1 MVPSSFMI
9 SQMTPAGMR
18 PAMRARSTEASVWPA
33 RTRTP
38 PLRAR
43 RGKTW
48 PGRARSW
55 GDGVGADG
63 DLDGVGAVGCRDAG
77 GDAFAGFDGLG
88 EGGAEAG
95 GVVLGHGTEAHVVGA
110 LFGEGEA
117 DEAAA
122 EAGHEVDGFGGAE
135 LGGDGEVA
143 FVLAVLVVDEDDH
156 ATGLELVEGFG
167 DVDESS
173 GAVGH
178 FGGSDGL
185 GPCHLLHFLK
195 LHSKRGGVQVVSSLH

>member
-1 MVPSSFMI
+1 M
-9 SQMTPAGMR
+9 AG
-18 PAMRARSTEASVWPA
+18 TGEVV
-33 RTRTP
+33 
-38 PLRAR
+38 R
-43 RGKTW
+43 R
-48 PGRARSW
+48 RIR
-55 GDGVGADG
+55 ADG
-63 DLDGVGAVGCRDAG
+63 DLDGVGAVGRGDAG

-95 GVVLGHGTEAHVVGA
+95 GIVLGHGTEAHVVGT

-143 FVLAVLVVDEDDH
+143 FVLAVLVVDDDDH
-156 ATGLELVEGFG
+156 ATGFKLVEGFG

-178 FGGSDGL
+178 RS
-185 GPCHLLHFLK
+185 
-195 LHSKRGGVQVVSSLH
+195 